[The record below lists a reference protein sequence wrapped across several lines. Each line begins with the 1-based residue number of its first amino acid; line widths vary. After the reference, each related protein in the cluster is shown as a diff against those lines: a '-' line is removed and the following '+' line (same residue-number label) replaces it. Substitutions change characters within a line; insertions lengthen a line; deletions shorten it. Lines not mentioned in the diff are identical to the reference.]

1 MMKAYLLSLAAVLSF
16 SSALVAEEAP
26 KNLLKPIDKAESW
39 RFEQHEGA
47 EGEMKVEEETVV
59 FHVKKIT
66 GTDWHAQVFQSDLKL
81 EEGKKYTFKFQMKSP
96 ERRGA
101 IIQAGV
107 DEEDYH
113 EIGLREEIYAAPVE
127 FKEYSY
133 TFTATSVS
141 KEKNRIGFV
150 LGLEKGTTIIKGVSL
165 TEAK

>member
-1 MMKAYLLSLAAVLSF
+1 MKSYLFALATLLTTSSTLAAD
-16 SSALVAEEAP
+16 EAP

-47 EGEMKVEEETVV
+47 EGELKVDGETVV

-66 GTDWHAQVFQSDLKL
+66 GTDWHAQVFQTDLKL
-81 EEGKKYTFKFQMKSP
+81 EEGKQYTFKFQMKSP

-101 IIQAGV
+101 IIQAGI

-133 TFTATSVS
+133 TFTASSVS
-141 KEKNRIGFV
+141 KTKNRIGFV
-150 LGLEKGTTIIKGVSL
+150 LGLEKGTTIVKGVSL
-165 TEAK
+165 TETK